1 MVPLSVTVPA
11 PVLFKPTAPAS
22 AALAAPA
29 CMSKLDVLV
38 KLPLAIVPPVCCT
51 PATVLLKLPKSNV
64 PPVTTKVLLALN
76 RSAAPKAKVPA
87 FTVVTPV

>member
-22 AALAAPA
+22 AALTVPS
-29 CMSKLDVLV
+29 CMSKFAVLV

-51 PATVLLKLPKSNV
+51 PATVLLKPPKSNV
-64 PPVTTKVLLALN
+64 PPVTTKVLLALK
-76 RSAAPKAKVPA
+76 RSAAPKAKMPA
-87 FTVVTPV
+87 FTVVAPV